1 MCINW
6 NKLLVNLQ
14 VAMGLTQV
22 RNLTARGT
30 LMITTHVTAELSLL
44 VIIMKGRGESDM
56 MGMNQEPTIML
67 LPWQTTTPA
76 LSLHTVFP

>member
-1 MCINW
+1 
-6 NKLLVNLQ
+6 
-14 VAMGLTQV
+14 
-22 RNLTARGT
+22 
-30 LMITTHVTAELSLL
+30 MITTHVTAELSLL